1 MSKST
6 ACLVCRQ
13 FAVREFL
20 DLGTVPL
27 ANALLAAP
35 PAHPAD
41 EARFPL
47 RVGYCT
53 QCHAVQLLHLVP
65 PEDLFSNYCY
75 ESSFSDAFLLHA
87 RRYAEDLT
95 RRLGLGKDSFVV
107 EVASNDGY
115 LLKNFVANKVPCLGV
130 EPAANIAAKAIAR
143 GVPTLVRFFDPETAA
158 AVRRERG
165 LADVI
170 LGNNVL
176 AHVPKIVPFLTAA
189 RDLLKPEGFAVFEF
203 PWLRELVRHLEFDTI
218 YHEHAYY
225 LSLHALRSAAAFAGL
240 EVQDVVVQTVHGG
253 SLRVFL
259 QKQDANA
266 ATRRPTAEVTKVLE
280 IERQEGLDRPE
291 VYQQLGRRVRA
302 LRESLRTLLA
312 GFKQQGKRIVAY
324 GASAKGSTL
333 LNYCGIGKE
342 TLDYIVDRSTV
353 KQGRIAP
360 GVHLPIHGVEKL
372 VQDRPDY
379 ALLLAW
385 NFADEIRKQQ
395 SAYEQQGGRFV
406 HPVPE
411 PRVLGAA
418 AVADAAGAAEL
429 HA

>member
-1 MSKST
+1 MTKPT
-6 ACLVCRQ
+6 VCLVCRQ
-13 FAVREFL
+13 FAVEEFL

-27 ANALLAAP
+27 ANALLTAP
-35 PAHPAD
+35 PARAAD

-47 RVGYCT
+47 RVGYCHG
-53 QCHAVQLLHLVP
+53 CHAVQLLHLVP
-65 PEDLFSNYCY
+65 PEDLFSNYFY

-87 RRYAEDLT
+87 KRYAEDLT
-95 RRLGLGKDSFVV
+95 RRCGLGKDSFVV

-115 LLKNFVANKVPCLGV
+115 LLKNFVAAGVPCLGV
-130 EPAANIAAKAIAR
+130 EPAQNIAAKAVAR
-143 GVPTLVRFFDPETAA
+143 GVPTLTRFFDPDTAA
-158 AVRRERG
+158 LVRREHG
-165 LADVI
+165 PCDVI

-189 RDLLKPEGFAVFEF
+189 ADLLKPEGCAVFEF

-218 YHEHAYY
+218 YHEHAFY
-225 LSLHALRSAAAFAGL
+225 LSLHALRSAAEFAGL
-240 EVQDVVVQTVHGG
+240 EVQDVAVQTVHGG

-259 QKQDANA
+259 QKKTAIGA
-266 ATRRPTAEVTKVLE
+266 IRRPTTEVARVLE

-291 VYQQLGRRVRA
+291 VYQQMGRRVRA

-312 GFKQQGKRIVAY
+312 GFKQQGKRIAAY

-342 TLDYIVDRSTV
+342 TIDYIVDRSTV
-353 KQGRIAP
+353 KQGRYAP

-372 VQDRPDY
+372 AQDRPDY

-385 NFADEIRKQQ
+385 NFADEIRRQQ
-395 SAYEQQGGRFV
+395 AVYEQKGGRFV
-406 HPVPE
+406 HPVPS
-411 PRVLGAA
+411 PRVLGEAG
-418 AVADAAGAAEL
+418 VAGTAGAEL